1 MPQLVAIVF
10 FCVHGVCLWL
20 QEHSHLFTM
29 HVFPK
34 KGKNYFVPFL
44 LQSKSAIL
52 FREREHRKQK
62 ALDDKVILFYFS
74 FLVWC
79 W

>member
-1 MPQLVAIVF
+1 MFL
-10 FCVHGVCLWL
+10 CVQVVCHWL
-20 QEHSHLFTM
+20 QEHSHLFPV

-44 LQSKSAIL
+44 LQSKFAIL

-62 ALDDKVILFYFS
+62 ILDGEVTLFYFS
-74 FLVWC
+74 FLVSC
-79 W
+79 C